1 MVVRP
6 GGGRMTAC
14 PKCDGSGISSVYVNG
29 HFKTCEYCNGT
40 GEVFQCP
47 KCGEITHMN
56 NIGSLFDHDYAWYR
70 IECPKCG
77 YFSDGGTDP
86 NKAID
91 MFVKGMGDMPKP
103 LTEQE
108 YIQSCNTEQLAEWLQ
123 EHMDCTGCGCNKD
136 LCYQGYDCCKLAFVE
151 WLKQPHNSPK

>member
-1 MVVRP
+1 MGVLVK
-6 GGGRMTAC
+6 GDTRMKC
-14 PKCDGSGISSVYVNG
+14 PICDGSGTSNTCVNG

-47 KCGEITHMN
+47 KCGEITYMN

-77 YFSDGGTDP
+77 YFADGGTDP
-86 NKAID
+86 QKAKE
-91 MFVKGMGDMPKP
+91 MFVKGMGDIPKP

-108 YIQSCNTEQLAEWLQ
+108 YIQSCNTEQLAEEIYECVMTHPWHISKEVIL
-123 EHMDCTGCGCNKD
+123 
-136 LCYQGYDCCKLAFVE
+136 E
-151 WLKQPHNSPK
+151 WLKQPHKEKHNG